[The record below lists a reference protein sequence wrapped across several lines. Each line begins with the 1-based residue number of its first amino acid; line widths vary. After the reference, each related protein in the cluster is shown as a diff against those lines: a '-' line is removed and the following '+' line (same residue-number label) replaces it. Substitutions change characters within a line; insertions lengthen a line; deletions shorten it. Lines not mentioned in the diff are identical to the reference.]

1 MGAKVE
7 AICGWDGSN
16 PIPLRQYAK
25 ILDASLVIGE
35 RYLTT
40 FEPLSSIKSRSHYFA
55 TIADIFSS
63 WPESHPRQF
72 DTPDHM
78 RYWALIRCGF
88 RKERLFSAANKAEAG
103 RLAAFLRRDD
113 DQYVEAAVH
122 DNVVVEW
129 TALSQKTHAM
139 GREQFGR
146 SKTEVLAFLAGEVGV
161 TVESLAP
168 PREEPPMRE
177 SER

>member
-1 MGAKVE
+1 MGSKVE
-7 AICGWDGSN
+7 AICGWDGTL
-16 PIPLRQYAK
+16 PIPLRQYKK

-55 TIADIFSS
+55 TIADLFSS
-63 WPESHPRQF
+63 WPETHPRQF

-88 RKERLFSAANKAEAG
+88 RKERRFAAASKAQA
-103 RLAAFLRRDD
+103 RVLAEFLRRED

-122 DNVVVEW
+122 GNVVVEW
-129 TALSQKTHAM
+129 TPLSQKSHAM

-168 PREEPPMRE
+168 TREEPPPRE
-177 SER
+177 EER

>member
-1 MGAKVE
+1 VGAKVE
-7 AICGWDGSN
+7 AICGWDGST

-55 TIADIFSS
+55 TISDIFSS
-63 WPESHPRQF
+63 WPETHPRQF
-72 DTPDHM
+72 TTPDAL
-78 RYWALIRCGF
+78 RKWALIRCGF
-88 RKERLFSAANKAEAG
+88 RTERQFATASKAEAR
-103 RLAAFLRRDD
+103 RLATFL
-113 DQYVEAAVH
+113 AAGDEYAELSVA
-122 DNVVVEW
+122 DNVIIEW
-129 TALSQKTHAM
+129 KALSQKAHAM

-146 SKTEVLAFLAGEVGV
+146 SKTEVLAFLAGEVRV

-168 PREEPPMRE
+168 PREEAPMRE
-177 SER
+177 DER